1 MKILQNHISGLLTI
15 EPSVFED
22 DRGYFLESFNT
33 KTFEEATGVDVDFV
47 QDNESMSNKGV
58 LRGLHFQVPPYAQ
71 DKLVRVVRGSV
82 IDVAVDLRHGSPTFG
97 EYAKVLLSA
106 KNRIQFFVP
115 KGFAHGFAVLEDQ
128 TIFSYK
134 CSEFYHRDSERSL
147 KWNDPAIAINWEI
160 DDPILSQKDKETEHR
175 LEDFTSTFLVQ

>member
-1 MKILQNHISGLLTI
+1 MKVVRHHISGLLTL

-22 DRGYFLESFNT
+22 DRGYFIESFN
-33 KTFEEATGVDVDFV
+33 KTAFKDATGVDVDFV

-58 LRGLHFQVPPYAQ
+58 LRGLHFQVPPFAQ

-82 IDVAVDLRHGSPTFG
+82 IDVAVDLRQNSPTFG

-106 KNRIQFFVP
+106 KNKKQFFVP
-115 KGFAHGFAVLEDQ
+115 KGFAHGFVVLEDQ

-134 CSEFYHRDSERSL
+134 CSKFYHRDSERSL
-147 KWNDPAIAINWEI
+147 KWDDPGIGIDWEVNE
-160 DDPILSQKDKETEHR
+160 PILSYKDRETEQR
-175 LEDFTSTFLVQ
+175 LEDFSTTFLV

>member
-1 MKILQNHISGLLTI
+1 MKILRNHISGLLTI

-22 DRGYFLESFNT
+22 DRGYFIESFN
-33 KTFEEATGVDVDFV
+33 KLAFKEVTGVDVDFV

-82 IDVAVDLRHGSPTFG
+82 IDVAVDLRHNSPTFG
-97 EYAKVLLSA
+97 EYAKVYLSE
-106 KNRIQFFVP
+106 KNKKQFFVP
-115 KGFAHGFAVLEDQ
+115 KGFAHGFVVLEDQ

-134 CSEFYHRDSERSL
+134 CSDFYHRDSERSL
-147 KWNDPAIAINWEI
+147 KWNDPAIGINWEI
-160 DDPILSQKDKETEHR
+160 DAPILSQKDRETEYS
-175 LEDFTSTFLVQ
+175 LEDFTSTFLV

>member
-1 MKILQNHISGLLTI
+1 MKVVRNHISGLLTL

-22 DRGYFLESFNT
+22 DRGYFIESFN
-33 KTFEEATGVDVDFV
+33 KTAFKDATGVDVDFV

-58 LRGLHFQVPPYAQ
+58 LRGLHFQVPPFAQ

-82 IDVAVDLRHGSPTFG
+82 IDVAVDLRQNSPTFG

-106 KNRIQFFVP
+106 KNKKQFFVP
-115 KGFAHGFAVLEDQ
+115 KGFAHGFVVLEDQ

-134 CSEFYHRDSERSL
+134 CSKFYHRDSERSL
-147 KWNDPAIAINWEI
+147 KWDDPGIGIDWEVNE
-160 DDPILSQKDKETEHR
+160 PILSYKDRETEQR
-175 LEDFTSTFLVQ
+175 LEDFSTTFLV